1 MKRYH
6 ITFRKNGILCFTNF
20 AYHSEEEKDEHL
32 KYWKEKHVSPYN
44 KIEILMHGEDVETN
58 YGMYEEKR
66 KKLRGSKAY
75 RVYAKLFLHFNK
87 SFARL
92 KKIA

>member
-32 KYWKEKHVSPYN
+32 KYWKLKNVNAYDKIKVEMSGEEKP
-44 KIEILMHGEDVETN
+44 TN

-66 KKLRGSKAY
+66 RKLRGSKAY

>member
-20 AYHSEEEKDEHL
+20 AYHSEEEKAEHL

-58 YGMYEEKR
+58 YGMY
-66 KKLRGSKAY
+66 LQD
-75 RVYAKLFLHFNK
+75 
-87 SFARL
+87 
-92 KKIA
+92 

>member
-44 KIEILMHGEDVETN
+44 KIEILMHGEDNLDCE
-58 YGMYEEKR
+58 
-66 KKLRGSKAY
+66 
-75 RVYAKLFLHFNK
+75 
-87 SFARL
+87 L
-92 KKIA
+92 KKTLILKPNQKTINYEKKNQDSN